1 MWRRSFFVLLEMQGK
16 APRADTESAPTVQGD
31 ACHPKQITKTKKS
44 PNKRSRILSRRDKKD
59 TLSQNSSDFLFALL
73 GQSWRPLQHPFQ
85 IVGARYFPYG
95 KRMLLVS
102 PIKQQSI

>member
-1 MWRRSFFVLLEMQGK
+1 M
-16 APRADTESAPTVQGD
+16 DVQGGPPTAPQGDD

-44 PNKRSRILSRRDKKD
+44 PNIRSRILSRRDKKD

-95 KRMLLVS
+95 KRMLFVS

>member
-1 MWRRSFFVLLEMQGK
+1 MRMKGFSRRLANCPQDSL
-16 APRADTESAPTVQGD
+16 PRRCGAVALFKSSSPQDQT
-31 ACHPKQITKTKKS
+31 KS
-44 PNKRSRILSRRDKKD
+44 PEPKFGAFRLSRRDKKD
-59 TLSQNSSDFLFALL
+59 TLSQNSSNFLFALL

-95 KRMLLVS
+95 KRMLFVS

>member
-1 MWRRSFFVLLEMQGK
+1 MRCG
-16 APRADTESAPTVQGD
+16 
-31 ACHPKQITKTKKS
+31 KTKETS
-44 PNKRSRILSRRDKKD
+44 LRINALRLVSLSRRDKKD
-59 TLSQNSSDFLFALL
+59 TLSQNSSNFLFALL